1 MPPIRREKT
10 NSATRA
16 FQKHLESFAF
26 TSVSSRTRS
35 ANRRSGS
42 KSNTPPAADQQQLVI
57 GEPSS
62 STNPDSTT
70 SKTTTTITKTRVSV
84 VKKSATTTKPK
95 PSKPPRRGKNKS
107 TYAPPEKYAHLGG
120 VQDAFA
126 PNLLSVF
133 IGLNPGIATA
143 TVGHAYSA
151 PSNHFWKL
159 LHSSGLTPDRICPST
174 EDIHL
179 PRKYSL
185 GNTNLVARATLNQA
199 ELSRDEMDDRV
210 ELTEDKIRRW
220 KPESVCIVG
229 KGIWESIYR
238 AKNNGAKIPKGK
250 FDWGWQS
257 DEDRFGAD
265 VEEEGYAGARVFV
278 VPSTSGLVAGYSM
291 QFKKDIWGVL
301 GDWVQMRR
309 KERGETAPRTDN
321 LAEGPSSSAV
331 DIEV

>member
-1 MPPIRREKT
+1 MPPIRRGK
-10 NSATRA
+10 RA
-16 FQKHLESFAF
+16 FQQHLESFAF
-26 TSVSSRTRS
+26 TAVSSRTRS
-35 ANRRSGS
+35 ASRASGS
-42 KSNTPPAADQQQLVI
+42 NSNTPPVADQQLA
-57 GEPSS
+57 GESS
-62 STNPDSTT
+62 ANPNPTP
-70 SKTTTTITKTRVSV
+70 KTTTIVKAKVSV
-84 VKKSATTTKPK
+84 ATKPTK
-95 PSKPPRRGKNKS
+95 ESSKPRRRGKQKS

-133 IGLNPGIATA
+133 IGLNPGITTA
-143 TVGHAYSA
+143 SVGHAYSA

-185 GNTNLVARATLNQA
+185 GNTNLVARATMNQA
-199 ELSRDEMDDRV
+199 ELSKEEMDGRV
-210 ELTEDKIRRW
+210 DLTEEKIRKW

-250 FDWGWQS
+250 FVWGWQS

-265 VEEEGYAGARVFV
+265 VEEGYPGARVFV

-291 QFKKDIWGVL
+291 QFKKDIWRVL

-321 LAEGPSSSAV
+321 LADEPSSSAV
-331 DIEV
+331 DIEA

>member
-1 MPPIRREKT
+1 MPPIRRGKI

-16 FQKHLESFAF
+16 FQERLESFAF
-26 TSVSSRTRS
+26 SSVSTRTRA
-35 ANRRSGS
+35 ANRASGS
-42 KSNTPPAADQQQLVI
+42 KSNTPPPAADKQ
-57 GEPSS
+57 PRPAAAAAASS
-62 STNPDSTT
+62 SSSSSANPDPVSG
-70 SKTTTTITKTRVSV
+70 KTITKKTKVTV
-84 VKKSATTTKPK
+84 TTTKSPAK
-95 PSKPPRRGKNKS
+95 RPGGRRGKQKS

-143 TVGHAYSA
+143 TAGHAYSA

-159 LHSSGLTPDRICPST
+159 LHSSGLTPDRVCPST

-199 ELSRDEMDDRV
+199 ELSKEEMDDRV
-210 ELTEDKIRRW
+210 ELTEEKIRRW

-250 FDWGWQS
+250 FVWGWQS
-257 DEDRFGAD
+257 DGDRFGA
-265 VEEEGYAGARVFV
+265 EPEEGYAGARVFV

-291 QFKKDIWGVL
+291 QFKKDIWKVL

-309 KERGETAPRTDN
+309 GERRETAPRTDN
-321 LAEGPSSSAV
+321 LEEG
-331 DIEV
+331 

>member
-1 MPPIRREKT
+1 MPAIRREKT
-10 NSATRA
+10 NSAAPRA
-16 FQKHLESFAF
+16 FQDRLESFAF
-26 TSVSSRTRS
+26 SSVSTRTRPTNRAS
-35 ANRRSGS
+35 AS
-42 KSNTPPAADQQQLVI
+42 KSNTPPATDQQPEEV
-57 GEPSS
+57 PSPAK
-62 STNPDSTT
+62 PDST
-70 SKTTTTITKTRVSV
+70 SITTVTKTRVR
-84 VKKSATTTKPK
+84 ATTKRKARPAAR
-95 PSKPPRRGKNKS
+95 SGKQKS

-120 VQDAFA
+120 VQDAFS

-133 IGLNPGIATA
+133 IGLNPGITTA

-159 LHSSGLTPDRICPST
+159 LHSSGLTPDRVCPST

-199 ELSRDEMDDRV
+199 ELSKDEMDGRV
-210 ELTEDKIRRW
+210 ELTEEKIRRW

-238 AKNNGAKIPKGK
+238 AKNNGAKIPKDK
-250 FDWGWQS
+250 FVWGWQS
-257 DEDRFGAD
+257 DENRFGVDA
-265 VEEEGYAGARVFV
+265 EEGYPGARVFV

-291 QFKKDIWGVL
+291 QFKKDIWKVL

-309 KERGETAPRTDN
+309 KERGETAPRQDADN
-321 LAEGPSSSAV
+321 LVEVGASSG
-331 DIEV
+331 I

>member
-10 NSATRA
+10 NSTATRA
-16 FQKHLESFAF
+16 FQERLESFAF
-26 TSVSSRTRS
+26 SSVSTRTRS
-35 ANRRSGS
+35 ANRASAS
-42 KSNTPPAADQQQLVI
+42 KSNTPPATDQKP
-57 GEPSS
+57 GEAPSA
-62 STNPDSTT
+62 NPDSA
-70 SKTTTTITKTRVSV
+70 SKTTATRTIVRAATKSR
-84 VKKSATTTKPK
+84 AKPG
-95 PSKPPRRGKNKS
+95 PRRGKQKS

-159 LHSSGLTPDRICPST
+159 LHSSGLTPDRVCPST

-199 ELSRDEMDDRV
+199 ELSKEEMDDRV

-250 FDWGWQS
+250 FVWGWQS
-257 DEDRFGAD
+257 DEDRFGVD
-265 VEEEGYAGARVFV
+265 VEEGYPGARVFV

-291 QFKKDIWGVL
+291 QFKKDIWKVL

-321 LAEGPSSSAV
+321 LAEGESSGV
-331 DIEV
+331 ME